1 MRFII
6 DQILLYFT
14 KWINDVRLN
23 SGSINGIFFTAAKGR
38 IPIVVTLNLMQMA
51 LDATGTGFTIQF
63 WTDRETLN
71 SVISECLIEAG
82 VMIRDY
88 REVMGLLA
96 ETIHEFVSK
105 GHSGDLC
112 AYTIAS
118 DILRIAIAGSLP
130 DDHLFMPIVTISH
143 FHI

>member
-1 MRFII
+1 
-6 DQILLYFT
+6 
-14 KWINDVRLN
+14 
-23 SGSINGIFFTAAKGR
+23 
-38 IPIVVTLNLMQMA
+38 MQMA